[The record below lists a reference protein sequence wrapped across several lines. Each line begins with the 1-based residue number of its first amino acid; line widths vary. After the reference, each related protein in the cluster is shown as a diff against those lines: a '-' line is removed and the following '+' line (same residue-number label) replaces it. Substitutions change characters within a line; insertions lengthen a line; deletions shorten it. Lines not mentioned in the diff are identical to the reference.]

1 MELFFKPLCHK
12 GKRGLHFSN
21 SINNTK
27 RHGGA
32 VLTNAR
38 LLYWEGPGNGPV
50 GIRTRGT
57 GNYGTNQGRSL
68 AVHT

>member
-12 GKRGLHFSN
+12 GKRGLHFAN

-38 LLYWEGPGNGPV
+38 LLYWEGPG
-50 GIRTRGT
+50 T
-57 GNYGTNQGRSL
+57 GL
-68 AVHT
+68 